1 MRCGK
6 FWGER
11 GFTLVEI
18 AIVLVI
24 IGLLIGGIL
33 KGREMIKNA
42 KIKRIVKTADELRS
56 TIMSFYDRYGVYP
69 GDENKRDI
77 PPGDSHNGNG
87 DGKINTTDE
96 SKYMFEDLQKAGF
109 ISGNFDGT
117 NFMQHVFG
125 GDVYV
130 QYTTVRGLKKHWI
143 IFKNIPGDVGRI
155 IDTKYDDGKDYS
167 GSIRANKDYGNSQIY
182 LYIEL

>member
-1 MRCGK
+1 MKKLGQ
-6 FWGER
+6 R

-42 KIKRIVKTADELRS
+42 KIRRVVKTADELRAA
-56 TIMSFYDRYGVYP
+56 IMSFYDRYGVYP
-69 GDENKRDI
+69 GDENKTNI
-77 PPGDSHNGNG
+77 PPGDTHDGNG

-96 SKYMFEDLQKAGF
+96 TKYMFEDLKKAGL
-109 ISGNFDGT
+109 ISGDFDGT
-117 NFMQHVFG
+117 NVMQHVFG

-130 QYTTVRGLKKHWI
+130 QYINVRGTTKHWI
-143 IFKNIPGDVGRI
+143 VFKNIPGDVGRI

-167 GSIRANKDYGNSQIY
+167 GSIRANRDYGYSQVY